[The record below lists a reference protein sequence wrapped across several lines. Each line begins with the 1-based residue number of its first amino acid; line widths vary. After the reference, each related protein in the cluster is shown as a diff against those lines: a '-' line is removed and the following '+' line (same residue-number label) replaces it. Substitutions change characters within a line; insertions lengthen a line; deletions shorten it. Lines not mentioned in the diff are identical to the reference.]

1 MDRGRAMRT
10 IDFALRV
17 ARTLH
22 PQTDL
27 RLCRVA
33 VTATAMKFPG
43 PASEKTAAIAVF
55 LSQKITGAFWLWQTD
70 APVLNAKFDASF
82 VTGVPLAFEGVV
94 SATAALALRHLH
106 GDDWLATETAE
117 ADATAGEEVIA
128 QAGVSLLIEG
138 ASRCYRY
145 VRYWSVAQ
153 GSARAVGA
161 RFAGLGKGN

>member
-1 MDRGRAMRT
+1 MST

-17 ARTLH
+17 AKALH

-33 VTATAMKFPG
+33 VTAATKKFPG
-43 PASEKTAAIAVF
+43 NASEKTAAIAGF
-55 LSQKITGAFWLWQTD
+55 LSKTVTGAFWLWQTD
-70 APVLNAKFDASF
+70 APLLGAKFDASV

-106 GDDWLATETAE
+106 GDDWLVTETAE
-117 ADATAGEEVIA
+117 TDATAGEEAIA
-128 QAGVSLLIEG
+128 QAGVSFLIEG
-138 ASRCYRY
+138 DSRCYRY

-153 GSARAVGA
+153 GSARAIGA
-161 RFAGLGKGN
+161 RFVGLGKGN